1 MNGFTKKR
9 VSTMTLGERLKKI
22 RSDKRMSLSEVSRA
36 TRIRADYLENIEEGN
51 YEKLPVDVYVKGFLR
66 SYAEFLG
73 VDEEVLIKMYEKEK
87 GIKKNIAKNKFPNA
101 EKKAKPISI
110 SSFVFTPKKITITL
124 VIVLICSGFFYLY
137 REIGSFANTPRLV
150 VLGPLANTEVK
161 GNSIYVEGMTDKDAK
176 LFINDQP
183 ILINDDG
190 KFRENVTVQPGVNV
204 INVKSMNKFGKVA
217 TETVQVSA
225 DYEEKVAG
233 DSTASPDGTAQNN
246 SDSANNNNNANPA
259 PMQAELRVDPGPVWL
274 SVEADDNLVFS
285 GTMLT
290 GATQIF
296 TAQNKIVINSGRA
309 NATFI
314 KLNGK
319 DVGALG
325 TDPKPVRGVTFT
337 PDTKY

>member
-1 MNGFTKKR
+1 
-9 VSTMTLGERLKKI
+9 MTLGERLKKL
-22 RSDKRMSLSEVSRA
+22 RSDKRMSLGEVSRA
-36 TRIRADYLENIEEGN
+36 TKIRADYLEDIEESN

-73 VDEEVLIKMYEKEK
+73 VDEEILLRLYEKEK
-87 GIKKNIAKNKFPNA
+87 GIKKNIEKNRFPKA

-124 VIVLICSGFFYLY
+124 AVILIMSGFVYLY
-137 REIGSFANTPRLV
+137 KEIGSFASTPRLV

-183 ILINDDG
+183 ILVNDDG

-204 INVKSMNKFGKVA
+204 INVKSINKFGKVA
-217 TETVQVSA
+217 SETVQVQA

-233 DSTASPDGTAQNN
+233 DSITNPDTPNTDSSN
-246 SDSANNNNNANPA
+246 PTSDTNANPS

-285 GTMLT
+285 GTMLS

-319 DVGALG
+319 DIGALG
-325 TDPKPVRGVTFT
+325 QDPKPIRGVTFT
-337 PDTKY
+337 PTTKMGE